1 MTLLPSESPVAG
13 QAAIVTGAGQ
23 GIGRAIALRLA
34 ADGMDVVIADLK
46 HEQSAAVA
54 AEIEALGRRAIAL
67 SVDVTSVAD
76 RERMLA
82 ATLAEFGRLDVLVN
96 NAGVQRVAHPFD
108 VDESHWDLVM
118 GVNAKAVYF
127 CCVLAL
133 KHMVEHG
140 GGRIVNLASAA
151 GKSAA
156 TIEHPIYNVSK
167 AAVIAMTKTL
177 AMAVARRG
185 VRVNAICPGMV
196 ETPMQELNDREFAR
210 VAGKPIEQVRAERMA
225 RVPMGAI
232 ASPDEVAAV
241 ASFLAGPDSRYMTGQ
256 AINVSGGMI
265 MY

>member
-1 MTLLPSESPVAG
+1 MTGLPSVPPVAG

-34 ADGMDVVIADLK
+34 ADGMDVVVADLK
-46 HEQSAAVA
+46 QEQSAAVA
-54 AEIEALGRRAIAL
+54 AEIRSLGRRALAL
-67 SVDVTSVAD
+67 AVDVSSPPD
-76 RERMLA
+76 RQRMLA

-96 NAGVQRVAHPFD
+96 NAGVMRVAHPFD

-140 GGRIVNLASAA
+140 GGRIVNLASVA
-151 GKSAA
+151 GKLAA

-167 AAVIAMTKTL
+167 AAVIATTKTL
-177 AMAVARRG
+177 AMAVASRG

-196 ETPMQELNDREFAR
+196 ETPMQELNDHEFAR
-210 VAGKPIEQVRAERMA
+210 VTGKSAEQIRGERMA
-225 RVPMGAI
+225 RVPIGRI

-241 ASFLAGPDSRYMTGQ
+241 VSFLVGPDSRYMTGQ